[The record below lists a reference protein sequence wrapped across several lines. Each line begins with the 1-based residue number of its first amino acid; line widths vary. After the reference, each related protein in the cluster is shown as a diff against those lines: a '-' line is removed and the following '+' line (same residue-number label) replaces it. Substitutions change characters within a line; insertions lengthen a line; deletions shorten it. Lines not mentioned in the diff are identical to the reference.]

1 MARGAYLLLGGL
13 AGLCCLL
20 AAPCA
25 LALEFGNQSRA
36 WIEVVTWKP
45 RALVLHGFLTDEECD
60 HIVKLAEASLERSKV
75 VSRDGSG
82 KLDAVRTSSGT
93 FLAKGQDELVQ
104 RVEARIAEATAL
116 PVSHAENLQVLK
128 YELGQEYKAH
138 YDVIETDA
146 NATINSMR
154 PQMAN
159 PRVATLLMYLT
170 DVDEGG
176 ETTFPGGRW
185 IDSAAQAQ
193 PPYTECGAKGVA
205 VKPRKGDALL
215 FYSLKVDAQKKD
227 AFSLHAGCPV
237 VTGTKYSATSWIHV
251 SPWGAAPVSKTQPQY
266 GVCKDNDPK
275 CPQWAAAGECDANP
289 VYMRGTDAA
298 RGNCRLSCKVCRV
311 CMPGD
316 ILCERENERP
326 LCLRVRVADMGQLR
340 HASRLLS
347 SLRCSGL
354 ALPCLA
360 GKPLAAQAAAQEFTL
375 GLLSDAVFLRRSGAS
390 LAALLGVPL
399 TLVASGALAGSPL
412 PALRHLSLALEPLCQ
427 RDCFQAAASLRRSC
441 FPAGLHTVELAAS
454 LLVAGLTA
462 EQLPQ
467 RLCRLSLT
475 ADQQGSLTVGSGALA
490 ACPAITARASG
501 TATLLLEQLTVGG
514 GRGCRQ
520 LSVRARWAVLSAGGS
535 APFVGV
541 LAGGGGVEA
550 ALLSWLRCLHTV
562 LARSA
567 LQRLELVACEV
578 LSYCQSTGRLAKLR
592 LPLWQNPG
600 IVQVAAFGLEARC
613 AWPVPGLPPAY
624 FSLVVTRHKA

>member
-1 MARGAYLLLGGL
+1 
-13 AGLCCLL
+13 
-20 AAPCA
+20 
-25 LALEFGNQSRA
+25 
-36 WIEVVTWKP
+36 
-45 RALVLHGFLTDEECD
+45 
-60 HIVKLAEASLERSKV
+60 
-75 VSRDGSG
+75 
-82 KLDAVRTSSGT
+82 
-93 FLAKGQDELVQ
+93 
-104 RVEARIAEATAL
+104 
-116 PVSHAENLQVLK
+116 
-128 YELGQEYKAH
+128 
-138 YDVIETDA
+138 
-146 NATINSMR
+146 
-154 PQMAN
+154 
-159 PRVATLLMYLT
+159 
-170 DVDEGG
+170 
-176 ETTFPGGRW
+176 
-185 IDSAAQAQ
+185 
-193 PPYTECGAKGVA
+193 
-205 VKPRKGDALL
+205 
-215 FYSLKVDAQKKD
+215 
-227 AFSLHAGCPV
+227 
-237 VTGTKYSATSWIHV
+237 
-251 SPWGAAPVSKTQPQY
+251 
-266 GVCKDNDPK
+266 
-275 CPQWAAAGECDANP
+275 
-289 VYMRGTDAA
+289 
-298 RGNCRLSCKVCRV
+298 
-311 CMPGD
+311 
-316 ILCERENERP
+316 
-326 LCLRVRVADMGQLR
+326 MGQLR

-600 IVQVAAFGLEARC
+600 EAFVSCDCGCGGGAGCLWGWASLKEGVRRAWGRRIEGGRWEGGCPLLSAVTPSPNSPFSSISSVTGIVQVAAFGLEARC